1 MVSDANAI
9 EILASGDNV
18 MGKLALA
25 EVITNANDSWWYL
38 MVPDAN
44 ADANGRL
51 ASGANAMAKL
61 ALAVVRTNANGSWWY
76 SMVFN
81 GTLISFDVNW

>member
-25 EVITNANDSWWYL
+25 EVITNANDS
-38 MVPDAN
+38 
-44 ADANGRL
+44 
-51 ASGANAMAKL
+51 
-61 ALAVVRTNANGSWWY
+61 
-76 SMVFN
+76 
-81 GTLISFDVNW
+81 

>member
-1 MVSDANAI
+1 
-9 EILASGDNV
+9 
-18 MGKLALA
+18 
-25 EVITNANDSWWYL
+25 

-61 ALAVVRTNANGSWWY
+61 ALAVVRTNANGS
-76 SMVFN
+76 
-81 GTLISFDVNW
+81 